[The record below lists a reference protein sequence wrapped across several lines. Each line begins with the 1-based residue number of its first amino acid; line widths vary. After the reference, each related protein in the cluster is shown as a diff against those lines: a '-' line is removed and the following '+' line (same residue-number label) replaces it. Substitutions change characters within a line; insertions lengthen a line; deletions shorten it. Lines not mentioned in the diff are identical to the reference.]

1 MKPVVIGVVIARG
14 GSKGVPGKNLARVGG
29 HPLVGWAILSAR
41 KARTLDRIILSTD
54 SPKIAWVGQR
64 YGAEVPFSRPASL
77 ARDGTHTPPVL
88 EHAVSF
94 LEGQGQKVDVVV
106 TLQASSP
113 FRRPEH
119 IDATVRRLLN
129 SPRLD
134 SVITVKE
141 VSFPPFWMLRDRGGI
156 LKPFVEDGVDYSLK
170 ERQQMS
176 CVYQPNGA
184 VYATRRDL
192 LKKRGLIFSAFAG
205 GKTGCVVMDSVSSLD
220 VDHPMDLEVV
230 RTAFKMNPHLLERM

>member
-14 GSKGVPGKNLARVGG
+14 GSKGVPGKNLARIGG
-29 HPLVGWAILSAR
+29 TPLVGLAILAAR
-41 KARTLDRIILSTD
+41 KAGMLSRVILSTD
-54 SPKIAWVGQR
+54 SPKIARVGRR
-64 YGAEVPFSRPASL
+64 YGAEVPFLRPASL

-113 FRRPEH
+113 FRRAEH
-119 IDATVRRLLN
+119 IDATVRRLLTN
-129 SPRLD
+129 PRLD

-141 VSFPPFWMLRDRGGI
+141 VPFPPFWMLREKSGVLR
-156 LKPFVEDGVDYSLK
+156 PFVEDGVDYSLK

-176 CVYQPNGA
+176 RIYQPNGA

-192 LKKRGLIFSAFAG
+192 LKNRGLIFSAFAG
-205 GKTGCVVMDSVSSLD
+205 GKTGCVVMGGVSSLD
-220 VDHPMDLEVV
+220 VDHPMDLELVK
-230 RTAFKMNPHLLERM
+230 TAFKLNPHLLEGM